1 MSANAIFSVVFI
13 LFLGI
18 LLLGGI
24 ISRRWVKE
32 SSDFILAGREVS
44 TLINT
49 MGVCAIGYAGTS
61 IALSPGFSI
70 LMGFRTSMTFALIY
84 CGLGLAL
91 FGILY
96 AGFIRRC
103 GAQTLPE
110 YLEMRYGPK
119 VRSVVSITSIVG
131 MCGILAN
138 NIVSCVQSVVGYT
151 GWNATLVLAVVF
163 FIIIAFIFISGLWAA
178 TINDFV
184 QVVIGAIA
192 IPTLFFLLIGRFGG
206 FEVLF
211 RNWPAGG
218 DWVNAGLSGLK
229 LPGFSFLYPSVL
241 NFVVCFAAAL
251 VWGNNYY
258 WMKVASCRNEKV
270 ARKSFILAAIILV
283 VVFMGPLGIIGSY
296 TGASYSSSF
305 VQLGGKVAHV
315 AAYGFISATFAPLL
329 GALFIIG
336 AVAASISTAS
346 TSALGASAVATRDI
360 YQRLINPGSDT
371 KKTLKA
377 SKIAMVLI
385 GVITFLLC
393 QFPGGPTYLF
403 AFANCW
409 LVPPAIMLGLGA
421 LWPRFGKRGAIVGG
435 LAGMITMV
443 LFTILS
449 LARIFDINAYI
460 YLASLGFIVTLVVAI
475 IATLTEPPAYFA
487 APGWERVPTVSNR
500 KDIALDDFDLQV
512 LKLISVGHLYL
523 ADLTDAMGVD
533 SRTSSASIEKLDQG
547 GYIVRRGLNRSAFY
561 TFDITDKGLA
571 ALPILS
577 GSEAEMRNEKLTPIY
592 VDLLTILKN
601 NPDEQMQFINKY
613 QVKSMHMAAISSHL
627 ARQGY
632 IVEGALFKRKLRLTE
647 KGIAAVTKYALK

>member
-1 MSANAIFSVVFI
+1 MSANGIFSIVFI
-13 LFLGI
+13 VFLGI

-44 TLINT
+44 TLINM
-49 MGVCAIGYAGTS
+49 MGVCAIGYAGTA
-61 IALSPGFSI
+61 IALNPGFSI
-70 LMGFRTSMTFALIY
+70 LMGFRSSMSFSLIY

-110 YLEMRYGPK
+110 YLEMRYGPRL
-119 VRSVVSITSIVG
+119 RSVVSFTSIVG

-138 NIVSCVQSVVGYT
+138 NIVSCVQAVVGYT
-151 GWNATLVLAVVF
+151 GWNTTLVMAVVF
-163 FIIIAFIFISGLWAA
+163 FIIIAFVFISGLWAA

-192 IPTLFFLLIGRFGG
+192 VPTLFFLLIGRFGG
-206 FEVLF
+206 LEALSQ
-211 RNWPAGG
+211 NWPGG
-218 DWVNAGLSGLK
+218 DWVNRGLSGLK
-229 LPGFSFLYPSVL
+229 IPGFSFIYPSVL
-241 NFVVCFAAAL
+241 NFVICFAAAL

-270 ARKSFILAAIILV
+270 ARTSFILAAIILV

-296 TGASYSSSF
+296 TGAFHGPSF

-315 AAYGFISATFAPLL
+315 AAYGFISATFTPLL
-329 GALFIIG
+329 GSLFIIG

-346 TSALGASAVATRDI
+346 TAALGASAVATRDI
-360 YQRLINPGSDT
+360 YHRLINPKADG
-371 KKTLKA
+371 KKTLRA
-377 SKIAMVLI
+377 SKIAMILI

-421 LWPRFGKRGAIVGG
+421 IWPRFGKRGAIVGG
-435 LAGMITMV
+435 LAGMISMV
-443 LFTILS
+443 LFTVLT
-449 LARIFDINAYI
+449 LVRVFDINVYI
-460 YLASLGFIVTLVVAI
+460 YLASLGFIVTLVVAVI
-475 IATLTEPPAYFA
+475 TTLTEPPAYFA
-487 APGWERVPTVSNR
+487 APGWERVPTATNR
-500 KDIALDDFDLQV
+500 KDIALDDFDLRI
-512 LKLISVGHLYL
+512 LKMISVGHLYM

-533 SRTSSASIEKLDQG
+533 SRTSAASIEKLDLG

-561 TFDITDKGLA
+561 TFDISDKGLA
-571 ALPILS
+571 ALPALA
-577 GSEAEMRNEKLTPIY
+577 GPEEEMRKEKLTPMY
-592 VDLLTILKN
+592 VDLLAILKN
-601 NPDEQMQFINKY
+601 NPEEQMKFIEKY

-627 ARQGY
+627 TRQGY

-647 KGIAAVTKYALK
+647 KGAAAVAKYAK